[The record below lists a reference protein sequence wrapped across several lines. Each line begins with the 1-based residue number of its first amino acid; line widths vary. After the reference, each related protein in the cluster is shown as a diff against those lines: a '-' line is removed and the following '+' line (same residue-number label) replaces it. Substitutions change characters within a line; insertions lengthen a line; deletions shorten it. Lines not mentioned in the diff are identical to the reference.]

1 MRVLHINNHSKLL
14 GGSEAVMHGEVEAL
28 TRSNV
33 DTFMIT
39 SGEATSRK
47 YRHLVVRKPYLKYSI
62 FNVRVFIEVIV
73 WLYRKNIDIG
83 HVHIYYGKL
92 SNSVLYA
99 LKVYGIVIVQSV
111 HEYRRLCPNY
121 KFLDNDGN
129 ICEQCPKN
137 TALRS
142 VKNKCINSSRLSSL
156 AVMIEV
162 VIRDWFFNPK
172 YLIDHFIY
180 VSDFIRQKHLQYLG
194 EDSSNILWNFTRGQ
208 ISLDT
213 SGTKDFDFVY
223 VGRLSKEKGLLE
235 FLELLDGTER
245 AAIVGEGE
253 LSEELVNEYGSQSN
267 ITIFGFVDN
276 EKIKG
281 LMQRAKYLVIPSLW
295 YENNPVIVMEAYSV
309 GVPVIGSRVGGI
321 PEIVI
326 DSETG
331 YLVNFSRKEL
341 ARSQLSSALDLNQD
355 EYNRLSAN
363 AARFYEAHFTVETH
377 VTKLISIYEKLLK
390 RKNV

>member
-1 MRVLHINNHSKLL
+1 MRVLHINNHGKLL
-14 GGSEAVMHGEVEAL
+14 GGSEAVMLGEVEAL
-28 TRSNV
+28 RRANV

-39 SGEATSRK
+39 TGKKTLRK
-47 YRHLVVRKPYLKYSI
+47 YRHLVVREPYLKYSI
-62 FNVRVFIEVIV
+62 FNLRIFIEVIV

-92 SNSVLYA
+92 SNSVLCA
-99 LKVYGIVIVQSV
+99 LKVYGILIVQSV

-121 KFLDNDGN
+121 KFLDNDGK
-129 ICEQCPKN
+129 ICEQCPSN
-137 TALRS
+137 NALRS
-142 VKNKCINSSRLSSL
+142 VKNKCINGSKLASF

-162 VIRDWFFNPK
+162 FIRDWLFNPK
-172 YLIDHFIY
+172 NIIDHFIY
-180 VSDFIRQKHLQYLG
+180 VSDFIRQKHVQYQG
-194 EDSSNILWNFTRGQ
+194 EDSSNILWNFTRGEI
-208 ISLDT
+208 ISDT
-213 SGTKDFDFVY
+213 GNTKDFDFVY

-235 FLELLDGTER
+235 FLGLLDGTER
-245 AAIVGEGE
+245 VAIVGEGE
-253 LSEELVNEYGSQSN
+253 LSEEIVSKYGSWSN

-276 EKIKG
+276 GKIKA

-321 PEIVI
+321 PEIVV

-341 ARSQLSSALDLNQD
+341 ARSQLSSALVISQE

-363 AARFYEAHFTVETH
+363 ATRFYEAHFTVETH
-377 VTKLISIYEKLLK
+377 VTKLIFIYEKLLK
-390 RKNV
+390 RVNV